1 MLEES
6 SALRK
11 FWVRRLEASNRNWSS
26 IVLPLHLNTLDLSIR
41 RWFALLGNMSN
52 PNLAEV
58 MGDGPASIADK
69 LTLLP
74 GYEPDFS
81 AVTFCLKEEDHTLG
95 NSLRYMIMK
104 E

>member
-1 MLEES
+1 MECWKKVLSENFGSVSRHPNAIRAQS
-6 SALRK
+6 SSL
-11 FWVRRLEASNRNWSS
+11 FTST
-26 IVLPLHLNTLDLSIR
+26 PFPFSIR
-41 RWFALLGNMSN
+41 RWFALLGDMSN